1 MKNRGG
7 GEPSER
13 PLTLCPP
20 IVILTLYE
28 GFRNAVHGENKQTGR
43 WVGVGSDTYTHT
55 QGWCQVA
62 RRQADLLSSGCF
74 FFLIISYLWEAVL
87 RCAAPC
93 MYTLF
98 LHAIGTLEF
107 CWFIQR
113 EECDVVVGR

>member
-55 QGWCQVA
+55 HRAGA
-62 RRQADLLSSGCF
+62 RLRGGRRIYCPADAFSF
-74 FFLIISYLWEAVL
+74 
-87 RCAAPC
+87 
-93 MYTLF
+93 
-98 LHAIGTLEF
+98 
-107 CWFIQR
+107 
-113 EECDVVVGR
+113 